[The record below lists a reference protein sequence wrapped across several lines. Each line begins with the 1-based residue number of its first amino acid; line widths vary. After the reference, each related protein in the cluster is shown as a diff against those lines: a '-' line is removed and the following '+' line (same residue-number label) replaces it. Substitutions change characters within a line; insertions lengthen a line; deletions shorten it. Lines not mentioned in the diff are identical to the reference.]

1 MKILHLSTF
10 DTIGGAAR
18 AAYRIHQG
26 LRNLEADSWMLVR
39 KKASS
44 DSRVIEPTNTWAK
57 LATHSRAVLNNH
69 PLRRYPGH
77 DSGFSCQWLPDK
89 LFQQVTA
96 LNPDIVNLHWIANG
110 YLQIESLA
118 RLKKPVVWTL
128 MDMWPFTGGCHY
140 SGNCMAYKHSCGQC
154 PLLKSSTEID
164 LSKKIWRRKFK
175 AWESLNLTIVS
186 PSSWLAQGARESQL
200 FQNLRIETIPFCLDT
215 QIYKPIDQLVARSVY
230 NLPQDKTLVLFGAIS
245 ATQDQRK
252 GFHLLQEALQKLSQT
267 PWKDTI
273 ELVVF
278 GSSEPQNPPKL
289 GFKTHYLGHLHDD
302 ASLAVLY
309 SAANLMIVPST
320 QEAFGQT
327 ASEASA
333 CGTPVVAFNN
343 SGLTNIIDHKKTGYL
358 AQALDIDDLVAG
370 IAWLLKDQ
378 ARYKLVRTQARQK
391 AESEFGLQIQ
401 AEQYLALFQDLLAT
415 GKEN

>member
-154 PLLKSSTEID
+154 PILKSSTEMD

-186 PSSWLAQGARESQL
+186 PSSWLAQCARESQL
-200 FQNLRIETIPFCLDT
+200 FQNLRVETIPFCLDT
-215 QIYKPIDQLVARSVY
+215 QIYKPADQVMARNVF
-230 NLPQDKTLVLFGAIS
+230 NLPQDKALVLFGAIS

-252 GFHLLQEALQKLSQT
+252 GFHLLQGALQKLSQT
-267 PWKDTI
+267 HWRDTI

-278 GSSEPQNPPKL
+278 GSSKPQHPPDL

-309 SAANLMIVPST
+309 SAADLMVVPST

-343 SGLTNIIDHKKTGYL
+343 SGLTDIIDHKKTGYL
-358 AQALDIDDLVAG
+358 VKAFDIDELAHSIGWILEDYDRLDS
-370 IAWLLKDQ
+370 LK
-378 ARYKLVRTQARQK
+378 KMARQK
-391 AESEFGLQIQ
+391 AFNT
-401 AEQYLALFQDLLAT
+401 LALENQAKQYYSLFSELLSI
-415 GKEN
+415 